1 MAQREKELCIGRK
14 KFNMDPM
21 KVGSAGARAGGPR
34 KLHAGH
40 LHSLS
45 FFPSTDTITYFP
57 EEETEAPLGSASCP
71 VPHAIRAGGSP
82 TLQPSSPGA

>member
-21 KVGSAGARAGGPR
+21 KVSSAGVWVGGPR
-34 KLHAGH
+34 ELHAGH
-40 LHSLS
+40 LHSVS

-71 VPHAIRAGGSP
+71 VPHAIRAGGSASP
-82 TLQPSSPGA
+82 QPSSPGA

>member
-21 KVGSAGARAGGPR
+21 KVSSAGAWVGGPR
-34 KLHAGH
+34 ELHAGH
-40 LHSLS
+40 LHSVS

-71 VPHAIRAGGSP
+71 VPHAIRAGGSASP
-82 TLQPSSPGA
+82 QPSSPGA